1 MTDNRVNRDFRLC
14 DDGVYRWV
22 YVYDLWKNYTV
33 ILEIEKFFALA
44 CLGIMIILGLLEI
57 PEKGLIKRIIS
68 SAQEA
73 GVILAVFTVL
83 LLISYPIYCFL
94 SKGKY
99 CVLFEMDDKSIMHTR
114 MEKEVKNEELVE
126 WLWAANE
133 IIDSRLLSTGLSI
146 ATASEASMETVFAD
160 VRKAV
165 VSEKGRTIT
174 LICKITRNQVYVP
187 DDKFE
192 FVKNYILE
200 RCPEDVQRSQK
211 NQTAA

>member
-1 MTDNRVNRDFRLC
+1 MDDNRVNRDFRLC

-33 ILEIEKFFALA
+33 IIEIEKIFILVS
-44 CLGIMIILGLLEI
+44 LGIMLILGMLEI
-57 PEKGLIKRIIS
+57 PEKGLLKRLLS

-133 IIDSRLLSTGLSI
+133 ILDSRLLSTGLSI
-146 ATASEASMETVFAD
+146 ATASEASMETVFSD
-160 VRKAV
+160 VRRVA
-165 VSEKGRTIT
+165 VSEKGKTIT
-174 LICKITRNQVYVP
+174 LVCRITRNQVYVP
-187 DDKFE
+187 AENFE
-192 FVKNYILE
+192 FVRKYILE
-200 RCPEDVQRSQK
+200 RCPENVQRSQK
-211 NQTAA
+211 I

>member
-1 MTDNRVNRDFRLC
+1 MDVKSLARRSG

-22 YVYDLWKNYTV
+22 YVYDLWKNHTV
-33 ILEIEKFFALA
+33 ILEIEKIFVLVS
-44 CLGIMIILGLLEI
+44 LVIMLILGMLEI
-57 PEKGLIKRIIS
+57 PEKGFLKRLMS
-68 SAQEA
+68 SAREA
-73 GVILAVFTVL
+73 GVILAVFTGL

-146 ATASEASMETVFAD
+146 ATASSASMETVFAD
-160 VRKAV
+160 VRKV
-165 VSEKGRTIT
+165 TVSEKG
-174 LICKITRNQVYVP
+174 KM
-187 DDKFE
+187 
-192 FVKNYILE
+192 
-200 RCPEDVQRSQK
+200 
-211 NQTAA
+211 